1 MNRLTPRANIGRG
14 FGSASSYIVDE
25 NMNIVLRGTPGE
37 LVVEGDLVGRGYLG
51 RPDLTEKVFL
61 EFPEK
66 GKGYWAYRTGDLV
79 RMMPDSTLEIL
90 GRIDTQIKLRGVRI
104 ESEGV
109 SSIVRNAALPDLTLD
124 AVTVLARHPGIG
136 TDQIVTFIA
145 WDSSVPISTRK
156 SITPSPVSPPS
167 GLLER
172 IKKACEQHLASYM
185 RPSHIIALN
194 WIPLSS
200 NVKTDAKALV
210 QLFTS
215 LDVNILTRVTKED
228 EGPTE
233 PATEDEKPIIA
244 IVAEY
249 LGIPADTVGPR
260 TNLFECGLDS
270 MGAIKLASKLRKELG
285 VALSV
290 ADLMR
295 DPTARGLA
303 AHVGRTSSE
312 QEKPS
317 FVKQFS
323 ETWEQEVVQA
333 LSPHQI
339 DHVLPSFP
347 LQEGVLSRSMEVR
360 TMYVQ
365 HVLMELKPETSLSRL
380 RDAWN
385 KVAREREIL
394 RYVAPYDAVCLSATC

>member
-14 FGSASSYIVDE
+14 FASASSYIVDE

-37 LVVEGDLVGRGYLG
+37 LVVEGDLVGRGYIG
-51 RPDLTEKVFL
+51 RPDLTQKVFL

-109 SSIVRNAALPDLTLD
+109 SSIVRNSALPNLTLD

-156 SITPSPVSPPS
+156 SITPSPISPPP
-167 GLLER
+167 GLLET

-210 QLFTS
+210 QLFIS
-215 LDVNILTRVTKED
+215 LDVNILTRVTKETDRAD
-228 EGPTE
+228 EPPTD
-233 PATEDEKPIIA
+233 DEKPIIA

-249 LGIPADTVGPR
+249 LCIPADTLGPC
-260 TNLFECGLDS
+260 TNLFERGLDS
-270 MGAIKLASKLRKELG
+270 MGAIKLATMLRKVLS
-285 VALSV
+285 VALSA

-295 DPTARGLA
+295 DPTVRGVA
-303 AHVGRTSSE
+303 THIGRNASE
-312 QEKPS
+312 QETPS

-323 ETWEQEVVQA
+323 ETWQQEVMQA
-333 LSPHQI
+333 LSSLPV
-339 DHVLPSFP
+339 DYVLPSFP

-365 HVLMELKPETSLSRL
+365 HVLMELKPNTSLQRL

-385 KVAREREIL
+385 NVAREREIL
-394 RYVAPYDAVCLSATC
+394 RQVTLSL

>member
-104 ESEGV
+104 ESEGI

-156 SITPSPVSPPS
+156 SIAPSPISSPS
-167 GLLER
+167 GILEK
-172 IKKACEQHLASYM
+172 IKKACEHHLASYM
-185 RPSHIIALN
+185 RPSHIIALS

-228 EGPTE
+228 DTANEPPTD
-233 PATEDEKPIIA
+233 DEKSIIT
-244 IVAEY
+244 IVAEH

-270 MGAIKLASKLRKELG
+270 MGAIRLATKLRKEFG
-285 VALSV
+285 VALLSA

-303 AHVGRTSSE
+303 AHIGRSSSE
-312 QEKPS
+312 QETSS
-317 FVKQFS
+317 FVNQFS
-323 ETWEQEVVQA
+323 ETWEQEVTQA
-333 LSPHQI
+333 LSSLQV
-339 DHVLPSFP
+339 DRVLPSFP
-347 LQEGVLSRSMEVR
+347 LQEGVLSRAMEVR

-365 HVLMELKPETSLSRL
+365 HVLMELKPDTSLSRL
-380 RDAWN
+380 RDAWDR
-385 KVAREREIL
+385 VAREREIL
-394 RYVAPYDAVCLSATC
+394 R